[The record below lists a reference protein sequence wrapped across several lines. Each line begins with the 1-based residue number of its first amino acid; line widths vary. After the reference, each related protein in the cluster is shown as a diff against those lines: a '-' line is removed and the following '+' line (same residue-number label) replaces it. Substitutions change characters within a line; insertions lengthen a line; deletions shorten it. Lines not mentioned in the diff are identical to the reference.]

1 MDATVKMRIDLPT
14 QRKLR
19 RFKRFL
25 NRHTDTLTMRF
36 GASEADGMRREMLEE
51 YRPIAPQVPYVG
63 GRRNRYTPAL
73 ALSAWA
79 LAMYRVLLRHGG
91 SVQDAGEILHYY
103 AKSSYE
109 RIPTLLRTR
118 MLRPR
123 RKRAEKQAKWT
134 QQRRYADDWFNEIV
148 EGDGRTFGWGIDIT
162 ECGLVKFLHAQG
174 ADELA
179 PYLCDLDYVMA
190 EAAGVGLTRTKTL
203 AWGCDSC
210 DFRWTI
216 PGATIATWPPAFVE
230 QRCGLA
236 GNQTP
241 DQAVAS
247 A

>member
-1 MDATVKMRIDLPT
+1 MDATVKVRIDLPN

-118 MLRPR
+118 MLPHEGSEQKSR
-123 RKRAEKQAKWT
+123 RS
-134 QQRRYADDWFNEIV
+134 
-148 EGDGRTFGWGIDIT
+148 G
-162 ECGLVKFLHAQG
+162 
-174 ADELA
+174 
-179 PYLCDLDYVMA
+179 P
-190 EAAGVGLTRTKTL
+190 
-203 AWGCDSC
+203 SS
-210 DFRWTI
+210 
-216 PGATIATWPPAFVE
+216 GATPMTGSTRSSRVTAEPS
-230 QRCGLA
+230 A
-236 GNQTP
+236 GESTSP
-241 DQAVAS
+241 S
-247 A
+247 AAW